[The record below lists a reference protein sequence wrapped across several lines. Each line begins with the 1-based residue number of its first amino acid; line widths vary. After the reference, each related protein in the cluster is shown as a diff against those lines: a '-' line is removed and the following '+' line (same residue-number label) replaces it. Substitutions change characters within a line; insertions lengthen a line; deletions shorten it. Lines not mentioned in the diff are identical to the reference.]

1 MTLQSVK
8 KIIYKSE
15 FLSFFLYCQT
25 EISELEWEREGK
37 RLRKG
42 ERERVKD
49 FKNNGFLRFLTRSRS
64 TVNALMEGTLEM
76 ILVFGQ
82 CDRMLEWKVDQFV
95 SKVDY
100 IVVTTYLA

>member
-1 MTLQSVK
+1 M
-8 KIIYKSE
+8 
-15 FLSFFLYCQT
+15 
-25 EISELEWEREGK
+25 
-37 RLRKG
+37 RKG

-82 CDRMLEWKVDQFV
+82 YDRMLE
-95 SKVDY
+95 
-100 IVVTTYLA
+100 